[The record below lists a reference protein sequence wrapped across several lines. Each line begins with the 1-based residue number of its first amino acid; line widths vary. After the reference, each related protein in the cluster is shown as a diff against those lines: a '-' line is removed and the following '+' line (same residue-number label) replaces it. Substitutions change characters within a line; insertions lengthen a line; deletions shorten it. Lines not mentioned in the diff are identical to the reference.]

1 MKKIFALALLCT
13 ARLFSQDYDYA
24 RVDLPRLDRMDNFYE
39 FRDEV
44 LPADLSDKL
53 EDVRRKSSL
62 KYIKLNEVP
71 QGGRTLVQ
79 QYYGSTLIM
88 DQSYDKKGLPEGMA
102 NLYYANGQ
110 VRQEIP
116 FVKGMANGLGKSYD
130 KDGTLMVET
139 TYKNNKRHG
148 LRKMHS
154 RRGQETIEGNFDNDN
169 VTGTI
174 KVADRYGKTYVYPPD
189 LKKGMVTVFEN
200 NIKVAEIPIIAED
213 KVHGE
218 IKEFWN
224 NGKVKSITRYYG
236 GERHGLSEYFKPD
249 GTPLFG
255 NTYSNGKNVGA
266 YTFLALNGTIMQ
278 KGQYD
283 DNGQKTGPWVNYD
296 KSGKPEREI
305 EYKADKING
314 LYKSYYNGMLREETS
329 YVMGKKEGLSNSYDG
344 KTGALAGR
352 KRFKNDEMQSYHGY
366 YANGN
371 VFSIYEYTGK
381 EKPTSVKYYDHNL
394 KMIHESKYNENG
406 YPIGE
411 HKLIMM
417 EGNTY
422 RIASVTT
429 YDDNG
434 KRIKLIMYSGTDNT
448 SYMETYFDGET
459 MHGPQTTYNAVT
471 GEKSTKWYFKKKE
484 VTEKEFKELSKKK
497 P

>member
-1 MKKIFALALLCT
+1 MKKIFAIALLCT

-24 RVDLPRLDRMDNFYE
+24 RADLPRLDRMDNFYE

-44 LPADLSDKL
+44 FPADLSDKL

-71 QGGRTLVQ
+71 QGGHTMVQ

-88 DQSYDKKGLPEGMA
+88 DQSYDKKGLPDGMA

-116 FVKGMANGLGKSYD
+116 FVKGMANGLGKAYD

-154 RRGQETIEGNFDNDN
+154 RRGEQFIEGTFDNDN

-174 KVADRYGKTYVYPPD
+174 KVADRYGKTYLYPPD
-189 LKKGMVTVFEN
+189 LKKGVVTVFEN
-200 NIKVAEIPIIAED
+200 NIKMAEIPIIAGD

-218 IKEFWN
+218 MKDFWH
-224 NGKVKSITRYYG
+224 NGKVKSIVRYYG
-236 GERHGLSEYFKPD
+236 GERHGLSESFKPD
-249 GTPLFG
+249 GTLLSG

-266 YTFLALNGTIMQ
+266 YSFVALDGTIMQ

-283 DNGQKTGPWVNYD
+283 DNGKKTGLWVNYD
-296 KSGKPEREI
+296 KAGKTEREI
-305 EYKADKING
+305 EYNAGKMNG
-314 LYKSYYNGMLREETS
+314 FYKTYYNGILHEHTNYAMDR
-329 YVMGKKEGLSNSYDG
+329 KEGVSKTYDG
-344 KTGALAGR
+344 KTGVLVGE
-352 KRFKNDEMQSYHGY
+352 KRYKNDETVSYKRY
-366 YANGN
+366 YPDGRLFTTY
-371 VFSIYEYTGK
+371 VYTAK
-381 EKPTSVKYYDHNL
+381 DKPSSMVYYDPQG
-394 KMIHESKYNENG
+394 KIISEAKYNENG
-406 YPIGE
+406 KPVGE
-411 HKLIMM
+411 HKLIMLD
-417 EGNTY
+417 GNSYKINTV
-422 RIASVTT
+422 IT
-429 YDDNG
+429 YDNEG
-434 KRIKLIMYSGTDNT
+434 KLIKSLIYSGSDGK
-448 SYMETYFDGET
+448 SWRETYFDGDA
-459 MHGPQTTYNAVT
+459 MHGPQTIYDAAT
-471 GEKSTKWYFKKKE
+471 GEKVTTYYFQRKK